1 MECGADVNA
10 VNKQGDTPLHLI
22 VAYSKPITDFFTL
35 HSIIAALVKRGAHTD
50 VVNYKGKGTCNM
62 LPREC
67 KFVAAFIFQIVGCLE
82 LPNPT

>member
-22 VAYSKPITDFFTL
+22 VTYSKPITDFFTM

-50 VVNYKGKGTCNM
+50 VVNNKG
-62 LPREC
+62 
-67 KFVAAFIFQIVGCLE
+67 
-82 LPNPT
+82 